1 LGYDSVIIDKKTKQ
15 LVAQLLALSLSR
27 NSPKSHPLLGTLQ
40 SRGAMFYGPP
50 GTGKT
55 QLCRAIAKES
65 NMTMLSIDGAM
76 VQGKYV
82 GESEKLIKAAFT
94 LAEKLHPC
102 ILFIDEVDSLFG
114 QRTCGQRRYERAI
127 VTQFLEE
134 MDGLSSS
141 KEAPFVIVA
150 TNRPADLDE
159 AFIRRLP
166 QKVLFSLPT
175 SEQRKEIFKIFLKDE
190 DLSDCVRLELLAA
203 DTEGFSGSDIRSLC
217 GAAALAWSMEQSE
230 LAIASCDGEESPAL
244 RLTAEHFQSAF
255 EMTLPSVSKQSMVD
269 IERFEKRFTKRLPK
283 VR

>member
-1 LGYDSVIIDKKTKQ
+1 
-15 LVAQLLALSLSR
+15 
-27 NSPKSHPLLGTLQ
+27 
-40 SRGAMFYGPP
+40 
-50 GTGKT
+50 
-55 QLCRAIAKES
+55 
-65 NMTMLSIDGAM
+65 MTMLAMDGAT
-76 VQGKYV
+76 VQSKWV

-102 ILFIDEVDSLFG
+102 ILFIDEADALFG
-114 QRTCGQRRYERAI
+114 QRTCGQRKYEREI
-127 VTQFLEE
+127 VNQFLEE

-141 KEAPFVIVA
+141 KKAPFVIVA

-175 SEQRKEIFKIFLKDE
+175 LEQRKDIFGVFLKDE

-217 GAAALAWSMEQSE
+217 ASAALAWSMEQSE
-230 LAIASCDGEESPAL
+230 ISTASCDGEEPPAL

-255 EMTLPSVSKQSMVD
+255 ETTTPSVSKQSMID
-269 IERFEKRFTKRLPK
+269 IERFERRFIKKLPK
-283 VR
+283 QSKNVAVPLQGAFYDPRKGGQ